1 MKPFQKVIK
10 YGAIA
15 FGLYLCFI
23 IISAIVFII
32 TTVSG
37 IFLGANTLKQYQ
49 HDSKKVEI
57 SSFEEKYDDIQNLN
71 IELDASEL
79 VVKTGEEFKIEVHNA
94 TNKFYSKLEGNTL
107 KIRDN
112 RSGIKLFNISEEN
125 VPEIILYIPQ
135 DCQFDNVKIEAGIN
149 ETYIENINAKE
160 IKIDTGV
167 GKFTIDNIQS
177 DYLNIDGGAGETI
190 INNAKLNKIDLDIGV
205 GKFVINIDD
214 VENAKV
220 EAGIGQ
226 LILNINQNKEDYKI
240 NAETGIGNLLID
252 GQNVKG
258 DTSIGTGNK
267 YIKVE
272 AGVGEIQV
280 NFLQNTL

>member
-49 HDSKKVEI
+49 YDNKKVEI
-57 SSFEEKYDDIQNLN
+57 SSFEEKYDEIQNLN

-79 VVKTGEEFKIEVHNA
+79 VVKTGEEFKIEVHNV

-149 ETYIENINAKE
+149 ETYIENIKAKE
-160 IKIDTGV
+160 IKIDTGI

>member
-32 TTVSG
+32 TTISG
-37 IFLGANTLKQYQ
+37 IFLGVNTLRQYS
-49 HDSKKVEI
+49 HDNEQI
-57 SSFEEKYDDIQNLN
+57 ITSSFEEKYDDIQNLN
-71 IELDASEL
+71 IKLDASKL
-79 VVKTGEEFKIEVHNA
+79 VIKTGEEFKVEVDKP

-112 RSGIKLFNISEEN
+112 RSGIKLFNISEED
-125 VPEIILYIPQ
+125 VPEIIVYIPQ
-135 DCQFDNVKIEAGIN
+135 NCKFDNVEIEAGIN
-149 ETYIENINAKE
+149 ETYIENIKAKE

-167 GKFTIDNIQS
+167 GKFTIDNIES
-177 DYLNIDGGAGETI
+177 DNLNIDGGAGETI
-190 INNAKLNKIDLDIGV
+190 INNAKLNKIDLDVGV
-205 GKFVINIDD
+205 GKFVMNIDD

-226 LILNINQNKEDYKI
+226 LILNINQKKEEYKI
-240 NAETGIGNLLID
+240 NAETGLGNLLID

-258 DTSIGTGNK
+258 DTSIGSGNK